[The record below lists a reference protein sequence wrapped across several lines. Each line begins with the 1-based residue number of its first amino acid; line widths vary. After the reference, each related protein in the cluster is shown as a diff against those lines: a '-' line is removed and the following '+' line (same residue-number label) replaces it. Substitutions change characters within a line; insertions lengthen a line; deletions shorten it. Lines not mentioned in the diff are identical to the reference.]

1 MGFDWHACVS
11 TGYAQQVV
19 HMNCYSRFAT
29 RCLKLAN
36 PVGRTK
42 TKKQKT
48 QAKFPGEDLP
58 ESPLVDRTYEK
69 YPFSD
74 TEEELQAMRPEHRK
88 LYEKINVYMDGYHD
102 SEELIIGNH
111 SEEYVTEAF
120 QAAVEHLL
128 PGQGKDFAIKVE
140 EFGGE
145 YGSVDASASDVLAY
159 LIYLPTYTDTGAA
172 MNAPR
177 GEIDIPWG
185 YMMTPIRTL
194 DAETSKQVDAA
205 FAVLVDR
212 LGLHTIGAPGLKLI
226 TTSSGG

>member
-1 MGFDWHACVS
+1 MGFDWFARVS
-11 TGYAQQVV
+11 TGYAQQVM
-19 HMNCYSRFAT
+19 HINCYSRFAT

-36 PVGRTK
+36 PVGRTR

-48 QAKFPGEDLP
+48 RTKLPGEDLP
-58 ESPLVDRTYEK
+58 EPALADRTYEE

-74 TEEELQAMRPEHRK
+74 TEEELEAMRPEHRK
-88 LYEKINVYMDGYHD
+88 LYGKINTCMDGYHD
-102 SEELIIGNH
+102 SEELIIGTR
-111 SEEYVTEAF
+111 SEECVNEAF

-128 PGQGKDFAIKVE
+128 PGQGNDFAIKIE
-140 EFGGE
+140 EYGGE
-145 YGSVDASASDVLAY
+145 YGQVNVNASDVLAY

-172 MNAPR
+172 MDAPR

>member
-1 MGFDWHACVS
+1 MGFNWHACVS

-19 HMNCYSRFAT
+19 HNNCYSRFAT

-36 PVGRTK
+36 PVVRTK

-48 QAKFPGEDLP
+48 RTKLPGEDLP
-58 ESPLVDRTYEK
+58 DPAIADRTFYEC
-69 YPFSD
+69 PFSD
-74 TEEELQAMRPEHRK
+74 TEEELEAMRPEHRK
-88 LYEKINVYMDGYHD
+88 LYEKIKKGMYGYHD
-102 SEELIIGNH
+102 SEELIIGNR
-111 SEEYVTEAF
+111 SEKYVTEAF

-128 PGQGKDFAIKVE
+128 PGQGNDFAIKVE
-140 EFGGE
+140 EFGGAHGE
-145 YGSVDASASDVLAY
+145 VNVNASDVLAY

-172 MNAPR
+172 MDAPR